1 LPVCAARNISVG
13 GGLSPLI
20 RARRWINDRIPGYH
34 FRHTLVQ
41 VFRFEHFGMARERVK
56 MSDATENPSGGT
68 EMTVTPWRAV
78 VRARWAEI
86 MFISGLSLYAV
97 LAVLAHRYAYFKW
110 DVTFAT
116 RVQAVDLPGFST
128 LMIWV
133 SLLGSGWAPTAL
145 VSGAGLGMILA
156 RFRLEGTVCMIG
168 VALGAAMNRL
178 LKNIIG
184 RPRPV
189 DTLVNVITPY
199 NHESFPS
206 GHVVFFV
213 EYFGFLF
220 FLAYVLLRRGRL
232 RRGSFILLGLLI
244 VLVGVSRIYMGA
256 HWPSDVIG
264 AYLAGGIWLMLMIEI
279 YRRLKARQTT
289 L

>member
-1 LPVCAARNISVG
+1 MN
-13 GGLSPLI
+13 
-20 RARRWINDRIPGYH
+20 
-34 FRHTLVQ
+34 
-41 VFRFEHFGMARERVK
+41 
-56 MSDATENPSGGT
+56 DATENPSSGT

-86 MFISGLSLYAV
+86 VFISGLSIYAV
-97 LAVLAHRYAYFKW
+97 LALLAHRYAYFDW
-110 DVTFAT
+110 DVSIAT
-116 RVQAVDLPGFST
+116 RTQSVNLPGFST

-133 SLLGSGWAPTAL
+133 SLLGSGWVPSAL
-145 VSGAGLGMILA
+145 VGGASLAMILA

-168 VALGAAMNRL
+168 VALGAGMNRL
-178 LKNIIG
+178 LKEIIG

-189 DTLVNVITPY
+189 DTLVNVIIPY

-206 GHVVFFV
+206 GHVAFFV

-232 RRGSFILLGLLI
+232 RRGSLILLGLLM
-244 VLVGVSRIYMGA
+244 VLVGVSRVYMGA

-264 AYLAGGIWLMLMIEI
+264 AYLAGGVWLMLMIET
-279 YRRLKARQTT
+279 YRRLKARQTN